1 MARLYSLDVSFNE
14 LKVLENLHTA
24 KDLKE
29 LKAYNNKLTSSAAL
43 EVLMLSDNAIAEISS
58 DFTALFKLKTLHLHG
73 NTITRIDNLK
83 TCRHLTYLDLSRNR
97 IAGAWSNALQSLAAL
112 EYVNVSDNQITS
124 IGSLENLKKLEEI
137 NLGGNLLSS
146 LSGNYPPNLTT
157 LRVDRNK
164 FADLSTLPLLPNLNE
179 FYAQGNLLTDIAAV
193 VSRMPQVAKMLSPAE
208 VEKAQNDVRDR
219 LHKLRHLMGKMCG
232 PDKAAPSKGAA
243 EVHRHT
249 VTSSQRKT
257 KTVGDTMHVRPL
269 VVPADAEITTDESEG
284 IAFINQDTDQRVET
298 RPRDDNVVVTKVEE
312 NRKTLSQARG
322 QAKTSDMGTDPLDG
336 IPIRPPTSHGSTR
349 EGEIQTT
356 EGGSTSFVTMLQ
368 VDDEKDDK
376 GLGVR
381 DMVVEPSAL
390 ERSGTSYEDAM
401 KLHLASALKAEDIEV
416 DVGGEWMK
424 DTLGEELPRRG
435 IGRFRLMSTKEPS
448 MTPAKKHPA
457 VAVVAG
463 AIAGGI
469 EMCSIWPMEM
479 IKTNLQLGTMKS
491 HYTKMLPGFRY
502 HIQTGGVLSLYR
514 GLAPVLVGSL
524 PKAGLRFGAFDS
536 IKQLLADEHGQSTPL
551 RNLAAGMSAGAIEAI
566 LVTTPTE
573 TVKTKLIDAN
583 AGMLHGI
590 KRILETDGIRG
601 LYQGL
606 TATIMKQ
613 ATNTGLRFMWF
624 SEYKARVPDLLARNG
639 VNYDTL
645 SPGELAI
652 VSFVGGMTAAFDVVK
667 TKMQGLEG
675 ARYPNTWDCAM
686 TILKRDGVAGFYAGV
701 VPRLGRVIPGQ
712 GIIFMSYDTISMHV
726 AKYLDDGTNK
736 VTVNLSGV
744 QSKEI
749 RPLSC
754 EQGLLNRAD
763 GSARFSHGSTSVVAS
778 VNGPAAAKNRRQE
791 KVDAATLEV
800 VFKSD
805 KGAPTARD
813 KEYEVI
819 LRQTFETV
827 VYLENFPRAVIS
839 LTVQVVEDDGSLLA
853 VAINAVNL
861 ALLDAG
867 IPMRSLVG
875 AITCSILDDG
885 QLCLDPSLTEGDV
898 SCPAI

>member
-1 MARLYSLDVSFNE
+1 
-14 LKVLENLHTA
+14 
-24 KDLKE
+24 
-29 LKAYNNKLTSSAAL
+29 
-43 EVLMLSDNAIAEISS
+43 
-58 DFTALFKLKTLHLHG
+58 TALFKLKTLHLHG

-97 IAGAWSNALQSLAAL
+97 IAGAWSN
-112 EYVNVSDNQITS
+112 
-124 IGSLENLKKLEEI
+124 
-137 NLGGNLLSS
+137 
-146 LSGNYPPNLTT
+146 T

-179 FYAQGNLLTDIAAV
+179 FYAHGNLLTDIAAV
-193 VSRMPQVAKMLSPAE
+193 VSRMPQV
-208 VEKAQNDVRDR
+208 
-219 LHKLRHLMGKMCG
+219 
-232 PDKAAPSKGAA
+232 
-243 EVHRHT
+243 
-249 VTSSQRKT
+249 
-257 KTVGDTMHVRPL
+257 
-269 VVPADAEITTDESEG
+269 
-284 IAFINQDTDQRVET
+284 
-298 RPRDDNVVVTKVEE
+298 
-312 NRKTLSQARG
+312 G
-322 QAKTSDMGTDPLDG
+322 QAKTSEMGTDPLDG

-390 ERSGTSYEDAM
+390 KRPGTSYEDAM

-416 DVGGEWMK
+416 EVGGEGMK
-424 DTLGEELPRRG
+424 EKLAEELPRVESWRRAEQRSRPSASERYQSG

-536 IKQLLADEHGQSTPL
+536 IKQLLADEHGKSTPL

-583 AGMLHGI
+583 TGMLHGI

-624 SEYKARVPDLLARNG
+624 SEYKARVPDLLARNDI
-639 VNYDTL
+639 NYDTL

-652 VSFVGGMTAAFDVVK
+652 VSFVGGMTA
-667 TKMQGLEG
+667 
-675 ARYPNTWDCAM
+675 
-686 TILKRDGVAGFYAGV
+686 
-701 VPRLGRVIPGQ
+701 
-712 GIIFMSYDTISMHV
+712 GIFSTF
-726 AKYLDDGTNK
+726 GN
-736 VTVNLSGV
+736 
-744 QSKEI
+744 
-749 RPLSC
+749 
-754 EQGLLNRAD
+754 NR
-763 GSARFSHGSTSVVAS
+763 TS
-778 VNGPAAAKNRRQE
+778 
-791 KVDAATLEV
+791 L
-800 VFKSD
+800 
-805 KGAPTARD
+805 
-813 KEYEVI
+813 
-819 LRQTFETV
+819 
-827 VYLENFPRAVIS
+827 
-839 LTVQVVEDDGSLLA
+839 
-853 VAINAVNL
+853 
-861 ALLDAG
+861 
-867 IPMRSLVG
+867 
-875 AITCSILDDG
+875 
-885 QLCLDPSLTEGDV
+885 
-898 SCPAI
+898 

>member
-43 EVLMLSDNAIAEISS
+43 EVLMLSDNAIGEISS

-97 IAGAWSNALQSLAAL
+97 IAGAWAN
-112 EYVNVSDNQITS
+112 
-124 IGSLENLKKLEEI
+124 
-137 NLGGNLLSS
+137 
-146 LSGNYPPNLTT
+146 T

-193 VSRMPQVAKMLSPAE
+193 VSRMPQDELGSQAKMLSPAE

-284 IAFINQDTDQRVET
+284 IAFINQGTDQRVET
-298 RPRDDNVVVTKVEE
+298 RPRDDKVVVTKVEE
-312 NRKTLSQARG
+312 YRKTLSQARG
-322 QAKTSDMGTDPLDG
+322 QAKTSEMGTDPLDG

-390 ERSGTSYEDAM
+390 KRPGTSYEDAM

-416 DVGGEWMK
+416 EVGGEGMK
-424 DTLGEELPRRG
+424 EKLELPRVESWRRAEQRSRPSASERYQSG

-536 IKQLLADEHGQSTPL
+536 IKQLLADEHGKSTPL

-583 AGMLHGI
+583 TGMLHGI

-624 SEYKARVPDLLARNG
+624 SEYKARVPDLLARNDI
-639 VNYDTL
+639 NYDTL

-652 VSFVGGMTAAFDVVK
+652 VSFVGGMTA
-667 TKMQGLEG
+667 
-675 ARYPNTWDCAM
+675 
-686 TILKRDGVAGFYAGV
+686 
-701 VPRLGRVIPGQ
+701 
-712 GIIFMSYDTISMHV
+712 GIFSTF
-726 AKYLDDGTNK
+726 GN
-736 VTVNLSGV
+736 
-744 QSKEI
+744 
-749 RPLSC
+749 
-754 EQGLLNRAD
+754 NR
-763 GSARFSHGSTSVVAS
+763 TS
-778 VNGPAAAKNRRQE
+778 
-791 KVDAATLEV
+791 L
-800 VFKSD
+800 
-805 KGAPTARD
+805 
-813 KEYEVI
+813 
-819 LRQTFETV
+819 
-827 VYLENFPRAVIS
+827 
-839 LTVQVVEDDGSLLA
+839 
-853 VAINAVNL
+853 
-861 ALLDAG
+861 
-867 IPMRSLVG
+867 
-875 AITCSILDDG
+875 
-885 QLCLDPSLTEGDV
+885 
-898 SCPAI
+898 

>member
-1 MARLYSLDVSFNE
+1 MRKIDVLDNESLKLLASEDNSSKFAVDAHHRGIQRIGDLSQMARLYSLDVSFNE

-29 LKAYNNKLTSSAAL
+29 LKAYNNKLTSSAGLKTNQAL

-193 VSRMPQVAKMLSPAE
+193 VSRMPQLESMDIRNNRIRSLGDVVILAQLSTIEDLWIRGNPCALSDSYLSDFAAAFPTIQFIDDLSRQQIQDAPNPQKLVAAATRPPSTGRPATPLLRPSSSSSSSLARPTTADGRPLFFKPSTRAGSQAKMLSPAE

-424 DTLGEELPRRG
+424 DTLGEELPRVEPWRRAEQRSRPSASERG
-435 IGRFRLMSTKEPS
+435 GFRL
-448 MTPAKKHPA
+448 
-457 VAVVAG
+457 
-463 AIAGGI
+463 
-469 EMCSIWPMEM
+469 
-479 IKTNLQLGTMKS
+479 
-491 HYTKMLPGFRY
+491 FR
-502 HIQTGGVLSLYR
+502 I
-514 GLAPVLVGSL
+514 P
-524 PKAGLRFGAFDS
+524 
-536 IKQLLADEHGQSTPL
+536 E
-551 RNLAAGMSAGAIEAI
+551 SA
-566 LVTTPTE
+566 
-573 TVKTKLIDAN
+573 
-583 AGMLHGI
+583 
-590 KRILETDGIRG
+590 R
-601 LYQGL
+601 
-606 TATIMKQ
+606 
-613 ATNTGLRFMWF
+613 RFM
-624 SEYKARVPDLLARNG
+624 
-639 VNYDTL
+639 
-645 SPGELAI
+645 
-652 VSFVGGMTAAFDVVK
+652 
-667 TKMQGLEG
+667 QG
-675 ARYPNTWDCAM
+675 AT
-686 TILKRDGVAGFYAGV
+686 
-701 VPRLGRVIPGQ
+701 
-712 GIIFMSYDTISMHV
+712 
-726 AKYLDDGTNK
+726 
-736 VTVNLSGV
+736 
-744 QSKEI
+744 
-749 RPLSC
+749 
-754 EQGLLNRAD
+754 
-763 GSARFSHGSTSVVAS
+763 SAT
-778 VNGPAAAKNRRQE
+778 
-791 KVDAATLEV
+791 
-800 VFKSD
+800 
-805 KGAPTARD
+805 
-813 KEYEVI
+813 
-819 LRQTFETV
+819 
-827 VYLENFPRAVIS
+827 
-839 LTVQVVEDDGSLLA
+839 
-853 VAINAVNL
+853 
-861 ALLDAG
+861 
-867 IPMRSLVG
+867 
-875 AITCSILDDG
+875 
-885 QLCLDPSLTEGDV
+885 
-898 SCPAI
+898 